1 MRKYAAATATGI
13 ALITMLALTV
23 SASLTPANAGG
34 GRCPPYRFDDEP
46 PRPVICDL
54 DAIRRGAPLM
64 RLFDDKKHQECESKW
79 VNWVEASRATRGVG
93 CIPNTFDVSK

>member
-1 MRKYAAATATGI
+1 VKGSALCADLLREDNMRL
-13 ALITMLALTV
+13 LIVGGMLALAV

-34 GRCPPYRFDDEP
+34 GRCPPYRFDHGP
-46 PRPVICDL
+46 PGNKQCDL

-79 VNWVEASRATRGVG
+79 GELV
-93 CIPNTFDVSK
+93 